1 MNRRSIA
8 LLLVGGAGTRLW
20 PCSTERRPKQFLKLF
35 GERSLFQLTIE
46 RLRDAGCTDI
56 VVVSNAILQSSI
68 RADIEELGISIPP
81 VVIEPARRD
90 SAAAIAAA
98 TVYARERWG
107 EDAILGVFPGD
118 DLFADKGD
126 FTQALQDGAKLAS
139 AGWLVTF
146 GIRPTAP
153 TTAYGY
159 IERGQALAEHPPAC
173 AVAKFHE
180 KPNEET
186 AQAYLDSGGY
196 DWNSGMFLFSAKR
209 FAEEAEAHMPDIWS
223 SAQTAVRAG
232 RRIGDGLSLNPEAF
246 MQARKTSVD
255 YALFEKSE
263 RVAVLPVGF
272 EWSDVGD
279 WSAVYES
286 LEKNAN
292 GNVILGDVTLQD
304 CSGTLAVGEGTAL
317 VISGLRDM
325 VVIST
330 AEGAFMAPRARA
342 ADVKKL
348 IAG

>member
-1 MNRRSIA
+1 
-8 LLLVGGAGTRLW
+8 
-20 PCSTERRPKQFLKLF
+20 LF
-35 GERSLFQLTIE
+35 GQRSLFQLTIE
-46 RLRDAGCTDI
+46 RLRNAGWTDI

-68 RADIEELGISIPP
+68 RADIEELGISMPP
-81 VVIEPARRD
+81 MVIEPSRRD
-90 SAAAIAAA
+90 SAPAIAAA
-98 TVYARERWG
+98 TIYARERWG
-107 EDAILGVFPGD
+107 EDTILGVFPGD
-118 DLFADKGD
+118 HLIADKGD
-126 FTQALQDGAKLAS
+126 FSQALQDGAKLDS

-180 KPNEET
+180 KPNEAA
-186 AQAYLDSGGY
+186 AQAYLDSGRY
-196 DWNSGMFLFSAKR
+196 DWNSGMFLFSVSR
-209 FAEEAEAHMPDIWS
+209 FAEEAEHHMPDIWS

-232 RRIGDGLSLNPEAF
+232 TRVGDGLSLNPDAF
-246 MQARKTSVD
+246 MQARKTSID
-255 YALFEKSE
+255 YALFEKSA
-263 RVAVLPVGF
+263 RVAVLPVSF

-279 WSAVYES
+279 WSAVYEA
-286 LEKNAN
+286 LGKDAN
-292 GNVILGDVTLQD
+292 GNVIVGNVSLHD
-304 CSGTLAVGEGTAL
+304 CSGTFALCEGTPL